1 MTAALAQTRSMTIRH
16 LRELWRQPWYVAITL
31 VQPVIWLL
39 LFGALFK
46 RVVEIPG
53 FGGGDYVDFLTP
65 GIVVMTALF
74 TAGWSGMSVIEDLN
88 RGVMDRFLV
97 SPVSRGSLIAGR
109 LGQLAITIAI
119 QSLVVVGLALAVGAR
134 FPGGIPGVALLVACS
149 VLLACRRRALDRACA
164 RRSPRGDADRCRAAR
179 RPARHLPL
187 RGAHQ
192 AGAGARLG
200 AVDRAL
206 QPRELGR
213 RRRPRGARL
222 KRGLGS
228 RRHTSRPA
236 RPARSRLRLGRDP
249 GVPRLPAFRLTLD
262 EKENSNDYRSN
273 HLARSGGGRHVDRR
287 PRPRSQ
293 RPHLVDLP
301 DRSDSD

>member
-31 VQPVIWLL
+31 VQPLIWLL

-53 FGGGDYVDFLTP
+53 FGGGDYIDFLTP

-119 QSLVVVGLALAVGAR
+119 QSVVVVGLGLAVGAR
-134 FPGGIPGVALLVACS
+134 FPGGAAGVAVLIGVS
-149 VLLACRRRALDRACA
+149 VLLAWAVGALSIGLALVA
-164 RRSPRGDADRCRAAR
+164 RQEETLIGAVQLVVLPATFLSAGLMRQELAPGWVRSIARYNPVNWAVDAGRAALGSSVDWTLV
-179 RPARHLPL
+179 AT
-187 RGAHQ
+187 
-192 AGAGARLG
+192 RLG
-200 AVDRAL
+200 LLAL
-206 QPRELGR
+206 LAALCGWVATR
-213 RRRPRGARL
+213 
-222 KRGLGS
+222 
-228 RRHTSRPA
+228 
-236 RPARSRLRLGRDP
+236 
-249 GVPRLPAFRLTLD
+249 AFRA
-262 EKENSNDYRSN
+262 YQRS
-273 HLARSGGGRHVDRR
+273 V
-287 PRPRSQ
+287 
-293 RPHLVDLP
+293 
-301 DRSDSD
+301 